1 MRGWTSDVSCAALM
15 AVAEYRR
22 LRRAAELL
30 GVTRS
35 SLSHAVRG
43 LEERLGVRLLYRT
56 TRSVL
61 LTEAGERLLGRLDPL
76 LSDLDQVLEDVAGE
90 QGRPMGKL
98 RRNGS
103 EGAIRLLLQN
113 VVPGFM
119 ERYPGVERYVVAEGS
134 LVIGR
139 EMGRE

>member
-43 LEERLGVRLLYRT
+43 LEERLGVRLLHRT
-56 TRSVL
+56 TRSVS

-76 LSDLDQVLEDVAGE
+76 LSDLDQVLEDVAGA
-90 QGRPMGKL
+90 QGRPLGRSEERRVGKECVSTC
-98 RRNGS
+98 RSRWS
-103 EGAIRLLLQN
+103 
-113 VVPGFM
+113 P
-119 ERYPGVERYVVAEGS
+119 YH
-134 LVIGR
+134 
-139 EMGRE
+139 